1 VQGDWRPALLPTA
14 VFIDVQS
21 RVERLIE
28 RIEDWTA
35 TNPAQPL
42 IIIAPPE
49 TTVRGKPIV
58 NILSSSA
65 PINEAALR
73 TFVREVLPQ

>member
-1 VQGDWRPALLPTA
+1 MQGDWRPALLPTA
-14 VFIDVQS
+14 VFIDSQS

-28 RIEDWTA
+28 RLEGWTA
-35 TNPAQPL
+35 ANPSQRL

-49 TTVRGKPIV
+49 TAIRGKPIV

-65 PINEAALR
+65 PPSEAALR
-73 TFVREVLPQ
+73 TFVKEVLPQ